1 MRFGIVVFPGSN
13 CDTDCQFVTEKIL
26 GEPTTFI
33 WHQEKTLPDID
44 VLILP
49 GGFSYGDY
57 LRAGAIARFSP
68 IMDAVIDFAQKGGY
82 VLGICNGFQILTEAG
97 LLPGALLQ
105 NRSTKFIC
113 KWVHLRVESNESA
126 FTQLYMPKQV
136 ISIPIAHADGN
147 YFLDPDALAAL
158 EDNQQ
163 VLFRYVNENGET
175 SPAANPN
182 GSVNHIAGIRNTAGN
197 VLGMMPHPERAAD
210 PVLGG
215 IEGITLFKSLQ
226 NTWAQS

>member
-1 MRFGIVVFPGSN
+1 MHFGIVVFPGSN
-13 CDTDCQFVTEKIL
+13 CDFDCQYVTEKIL
-26 GEPTTFI
+26 GEPTTLI
-33 WHQEKTLPDID
+33 WHQEKQLPDID

-68 IMDAVIDFAQKGGY
+68 IMDVVIDFAEKGGY

-105 NRSTKFIC
+105 NRSTKFVC
-113 KWVHLRVESNESA
+113 KWVTLRVESNQSA
-126 FTQLYMPKQV
+126 FTQLYTPNQL
-136 ISIPIAHADGN
+136 ISVPVAHADGN
-147 YFLDPDALAAL
+147 YFLDPDTLAEL
-158 EDNQQ
+158 ENNKQI
-163 VLFRYVNENGET
+163 VFRYVDAKGET
-175 SPAANPN
+175 SPLANPN
-182 GSVNHIAGIRNTAGN
+182 GSLGNIAGIRNKAGN

-215 IEGITLFKSLQ
+215 IDGIHLFKSLQ
-226 NTWAQS
+226 TAWNK